1 MANSLAAR
9 LADATPW
16 VLRDAFLIGLALF
29 LMSRL
34 WVLVAPRLGRTLT
47 RWCLLVGV
55 PLVFVVSAVGHTV
68 TPERALALSEGVGF
82 AAFVVCFP
90 LAAIWVV
97 SLLVWVGRKLLRREA
112 GAGRSLL
119 PRSTEAIRIAAVT
132 LPVVGLVGVVEWAAA
147 RDEVKAMEARAAD
160 LRKSIRAL
168 EATEQ
173 RADEFEHEGQKL
185 AQKLDVMS
193 SIVPP
198 APALDELVERIERQA
213 GEYGIRVLDWSS
225 SLDQAVA
232 TLQEHQLTMVL
243 DGKLENLKELME
255 RSVKLARLFSWR
267 RVSVSG
273 KQATALLVVYSS
285 PNPAPKAAS
294 RDICSVPLSNVW
306 LWPYSARVSEPRA
319 EVERLCVER
328 SRYASTSARVDEF
341 QARKARL
348 EDLVLAVDEVMKDR
362 KKPAVVIEG
371 DPLPAEA
378 EIPGKRT

>member
-1 MANSLAAR
+1 
-9 LADATPW
+9 
-16 VLRDAFLIGLALF
+16 
-29 LMSRL
+29 MSRL

-147 RDEVKAMEARAAD
+147 RDEVKAMEA
-160 LRKSIRAL
+160 
-168 EATEQ
+168 
-173 RADEFEHEGQKL
+173 
-185 AQKLDVMS
+185 
-193 SIVPP
+193 
-198 APALDELVERIERQA
+198 
-213 GEYGIRVLDWSS
+213 
-225 SLDQAVA
+225 
-232 TLQEHQLTMVL
+232 
-243 DGKLENLKELME
+243 
-255 RSVKLARLFSWR
+255 LFSWR